1 MIVYLRLTFVALTV
15 RKSVMRALVTS
26 FIQILLSF
34 SSHFE
39 LALSLCVSM
48 LIITMSMLTITILSN
63 DDCYVF
69 LLWLTSQ
76 TKNHSAKT
84 PSYKWSEASIDE
96 GNILLIW

>member
-1 MIVYLRLTFVALTV
+1 MIVHLRLTFVALTV

-26 FIQILLSF
+26 FIQILLYF
-34 SSHFE
+34 SLHFE

-48 LIITMSMLTITILSN
+48 LIITTSMLTITILNN

-76 TKNHSAKT
+76 TKNYSAKT
-84 PSYKWSEASIDE
+84 QSYFFRSDF
-96 GNILLIW
+96 ILY

>member
-34 SSHFE
+34 SSYFE

-48 LIITMSMLTITILSN
+48 LIITTVHVN
-63 DDCYVF
+63 DKLQRCLHV
-69 LLWLTSQ
+69 
-76 TKNHSAKT
+76 
-84 PSYKWSEASIDE
+84 SIFAYM
-96 GNILLIW
+96 